1 VKSLVELHGGTVSCA
16 SPGLGQGSTF
26 GVRLPRLAGATA
38 QAADPQAVRAAETLR
53 MLRIHVVDDNADAA
67 EMLAMLLEAAGHR
80 VAVEHEPR
88 RALERARAERPQV
101 CLIDIGLPDMDGNM
115 LAQRLRADP
124 ATAGALL
131 VATTGYGQDSD
142 RRRSLAAGFDHHLV
156 KPLDLEELYA
166 ILDAAIPG

>member
-1 VKSLVELHGGTVSCA
+1 
-16 SPGLGQGSTF
+16 
-26 GVRLPRLAGATA
+26 
-38 QAADPQAVRAAETLR
+38 
-53 MLRIHVVDDNADAA
+53 
-67 EMLAMLLEAAGHR
+67 
-80 VAVEHEPR
+80 
-88 RALERARAERPQV
+88 
-101 CLIDIGLPDMDGNM
+101 MDGNM